1 MKIAVLGYSGA
12 GKSTLSRELGKRY
25 GCPVLH
31 LDQVQF
37 EAGWI
42 ERDRGEALSQV
53 EQFMS
58 QESWVID
65 GNYSAFLQERR
76 LEEADCVIILLL
88 NRFSCLVRSVK
99 RYVQAYGT
107 DRACIAAT
115 TVFGAG
121 KTYTG

>member
-58 QESWVID
+58 QESSVPPLPQQP
-65 GNYSAFLQERR
+65 GKEFRVQLFQATFRH
-76 LEEADCVIILLL
+76 ILPSTAVVD
-88 NRFSCLVRSVK
+88 NISFDRPYQTGK
-99 RYVQAYGT
+99 AVQ
-107 DRACIAAT
+107 
-115 TVFGAG
+115 
-121 KTYTG
+121 K

>member
-76 LEEADCVIILLL
+76 LEEADCVIKI
-88 NRFSCLVRSVK
+88 
-99 RYVQAYGT
+99 G
-107 DRACIAAT
+107 RAH
-115 TVFGAG
+115 V
-121 KTYTG
+121 

>member
-25 GCPVLH
+25 GCSVLH

-58 QESWVID
+58 QESW
-65 GNYSAFLQERR
+65 GYRWKL
-76 LEEADCVIILLL
+76 
-88 NRFSCLVRSVK
+88 
-99 RYVQAYGT
+99 
-107 DRACIAAT
+107 
-115 TVFGAG
+115 
-121 KTYTG
+121 